1 MGSTGPVR
9 STLIP
14 LISVLTNIAGTETE
28 SATIYLYT
36 QFTQAMSKLS
46 SSLGKLYTQIDSLS
60 GIVLQNRWALNF
72 LTKAKGGTCPYLGD
86 EYCFY
91 INRSGLITKNYLK
104 LIKSIFLYL
113 CHYSQTVI
121 VWLKTINCLIHQKAF
136 NFSYVLILSTCYTKS
151 LKVHQVNGWENKL
164 WICVCVGWW

>member
-86 EYCFY
+86 ELSPCLFHLYAEY
-91 INRSGLITKNYLK
+91 IMRNAGLEEAQAG
-104 LIKSIFLYL
+104 IKIAEIGRAS
-113 CHYSQTVI
+113 CRERV
-121 VWLKTINCLIHQKAF
+121 
-136 NFSYVLILSTCYTKS
+136 
-151 LKVHQVNGWENKL
+151 
-164 WICVCVGWW
+164 